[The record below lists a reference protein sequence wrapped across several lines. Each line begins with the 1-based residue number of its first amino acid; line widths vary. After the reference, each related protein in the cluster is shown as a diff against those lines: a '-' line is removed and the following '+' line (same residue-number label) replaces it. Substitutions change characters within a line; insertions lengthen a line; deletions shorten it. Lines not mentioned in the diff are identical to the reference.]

1 MLEEDAAKFD
11 AFLKDNDAAV
21 QDAQRRADAE
31 TAARQVKVRAP
42 HSLSCMCKQVPTPS
56 LVQTSRLSTL
66 HQSLHFSDGG
76 SERSAACGRSAS

>member
-31 TAARQVKVRAP
+31 TAARQLKVRA
-42 HSLSCMCKQVPTPS
+42 HSPADAPKQMPPRRAFLPS
-56 LVQTSRLSTL
+56 RNVLKYYHRRCSL
-66 HQSLHFSDGG
+66 HQVSNV
-76 SERSAACGRSAS
+76 GRRPPL